1 MKRKQFTFYLSFHE
15 TIENFRTKSEQ
26 LEAYKVLCDYA
37 LYGKAPELEGL
48 KPSVLALFLWHSR
61 FWIRHA
67 AGQRACKKAAKCSNV
82 DIERER
88 EKEIIIDIIRA
99 KVIIVV

>member
-15 TIENFRTKSEQ
+15 TIENFQTKSEQ

-48 KPSVLALFLWHSR
+48 KPSVLALFSMAQPVLDTAR
-61 FWIRHA
+61 R
-67 AGQRACKKAAKCSNV
+67 
-82 DIERER
+82 
-88 EKEIIIDIIRA
+88 RA
-99 KVIIVV
+99 KSLQKGGKV